1 MSFSKVRHMAEL
13 GNAALLQNL
22 AAVRKRIADSVQQRT
37 KVSCMQINT
46 KVHGH
51 TSVEKRLNYAC
62 LNSWISIVVCVH
74 WGLILWLYYDNES
87 VLVFI
92 GSNSG
97 PQAGLCHQNKTTSRH
112 HCSLWYR
119 RASLWWEL
127 CEYLSYI
134 KS

>member
-51 TSVEKRLNYAC
+51 TPVG
-62 LNSWISIVVCVH
+62 IHCV
-74 WGLILWLYYDNES
+74 
-87 VLVFI
+87 
-92 GSNSG
+92 
-97 PQAGLCHQNKTTSRH
+97 
-112 HCSLWYR
+112 
-119 RASLWWEL
+119 
-127 CEYLSYI
+127 
-134 KS
+134 